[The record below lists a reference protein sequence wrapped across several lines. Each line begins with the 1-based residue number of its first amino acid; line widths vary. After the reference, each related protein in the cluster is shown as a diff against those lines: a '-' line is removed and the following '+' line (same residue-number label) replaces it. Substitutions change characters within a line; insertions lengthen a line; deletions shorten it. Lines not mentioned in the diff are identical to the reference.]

1 MEYGRVML
9 TVAVF
14 AIIFAAPIGAM
25 IVNILGFAWLQP
37 QKDDPKIDVELATPY
52 VNIPDASSDAGKL

>member
-25 IVNILGFAWLQP
+25 IVNILGFVWLQP
-37 QKDDPKIDVELATPY
+37 QTEEPKIDIELATPY
-52 VNIPDASSDAGKL
+52 VNIPDTNSEAGKL